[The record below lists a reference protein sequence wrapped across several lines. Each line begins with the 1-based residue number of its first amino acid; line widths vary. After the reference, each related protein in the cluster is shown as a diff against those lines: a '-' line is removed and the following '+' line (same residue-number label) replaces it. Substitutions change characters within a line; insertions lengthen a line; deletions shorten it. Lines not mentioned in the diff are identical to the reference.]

1 MKVTKTSLKYKI
13 LKTLYYAAIRLDNSA
28 NCNFNTNGEQNFIQK
43 LFEELKTK
51 TQITLFDI
59 GGNVGDYTQMLF
71 KGADDITQNFTI
83 HVFEPTQ
90 YCFDKLS
97 NRFDDERVVLNKIAC
112 SDSGEGGEIYYDIK
126 GSELASMYQRNLKRH
141 NIAELSMKE
150 VIKTKR
156 LDEYIEENDIMH
168 IDFMKVDVEGHEMC
182 VFEGM
187 GRYLNSDFLDYIQ
200 FEYGG
205 ANLDSMTSL
214 MNFYELFEA
223 KGFRL
228 AKVMPGGLQ
237 LRDHETFLENF
248 VYSNYVAISKRLI
261 NIS

>member
-1 MKVTKTSLKYKI
+1 MKIINKDLKYKMARKI
-13 LKTLYYAAIRLDNSA
+13 YHLAMRLDNSG
-28 NCNFNTNGEQNFIQK
+28 NCDFDKNGEQRFIRE

-71 KGADDITQNFTI
+71 EGVGDITQNFTI

-97 NRFDDERVVLNKIAC
+97 NRFDDNRIVLNKAAC
-112 SDSGEGGEIYYDIK
+112 SDSSGGGEIYYDVK
-126 GSELASMYQRNLKRH
+126 GSGLASMYQRNLNQYNNEL
-141 NIAELSMKE
+141 NIKE
-150 VIKTKR
+150 EIKTER
-156 LDEYIEENDIMH
+156 LDEYIEQNEIKH
-168 IDFMKVDVEGHEMC
+168 IDFMKVDVEGHEMV

-187 GRYLNSDFLDYIQ
+187 GRYLNSDFVDYIQ

-214 MNFYELFEA
+214 MNFYKLFES

-237 LRDHETFLENF
+237 IRVYESFLENF
-248 VYSNYVAISKRLI
+248 EYSNYVATSERVIEI
-261 NIS
+261 